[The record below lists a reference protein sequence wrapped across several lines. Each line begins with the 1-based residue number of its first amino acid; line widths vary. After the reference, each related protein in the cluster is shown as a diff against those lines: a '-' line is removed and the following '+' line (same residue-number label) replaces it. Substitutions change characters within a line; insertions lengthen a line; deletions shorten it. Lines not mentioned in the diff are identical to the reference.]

1 MGSHLASLRALR
13 RGTIDAAAIDST
25 VLALRW
31 RQDRALK
38 TDLRV
43 VHGLGPWP
51 IQPIVMRRSL
61 PVRLK
66 AALTA
71 AVGALAEAPER
82 RRALRRWLISGVAPM
97 TDADFDVERAA
108 LAQAQALERA
118 LGAPSPPR

>member
-1 MGSHLASLRALR
+1 
-13 RGTIDAAAIDST
+13 
-25 VLALRW
+25 
-31 RQDRALK
+31 
-38 TDLRV
+38 V

-71 AVGALAEAPER
+71 AVGALAETPAR
-82 RRALRRWLISGVAPM
+82 QRALRRWLVSGVAPM

-108 LAQAQALERA
+108 LARAQALEQT
-118 LGAPSPPR
+118 LGAGPEASQ